1 MVRCKLL
8 TLISFVW
15 VFMLSFVHVQ
25 SRAES
30 ITLRV
35 VTEDSYPL
43 QYVQD
48 GQLIGPALDLVEK
61 VLVEA
66 GVDYEVE
73 VLPWA
78 RAYATAEITPN
89 VLIFSIARTTQR
101 EPLFHWIGSIMSLDY
116 HFYGLKALYPKEK
129 YTPDELRDARI
140 GAILGSATYQHLLA
154 ENYENVYAVA
164 SPKLN
169 FEKLLSK
176 RIDIFP
182 ANELSFAISC
192 TQFVQDCDQ
201 IRSLASIGVPAT
213 ELYFAMSKTSSPAL
227 VQKIR
232 TAYQTLIE
240 EQRLTDELSQ
250 IGNIH

>member
-8 TLISFVW
+8 TLISLAWASV
-15 VFMLSFVHVQ
+15 LSLVHIQ
-25 SRAES
+25 SHAES
-30 ITLRV
+30 LTLRV

-48 GQLIGPALDLVEK
+48 GQLIGPALELVEK

-78 RAYATAEITPN
+78 RAYATAEVTPN
-89 VLIFSIARTTQR
+89 TLIFSMARTTQR
-101 EPLFHWIGSIMSLDY
+101 EPLFHWIGAIMSLDY

-140 GAILGSATYQHLLA
+140 GTILGSATYQHLIA
-154 ENYENVYAVA
+154 ENYENLYAVA

-213 ELYFAMSKTSSPAL
+213 ELYFAMSQSSNPEL
-227 VQKIR
+227 VKKIKA
-232 TAYQTLIE
+232 AYQTLIE
-240 EQRLTDELSQ
+240 EQRLADELSQ
-250 IGNIH
+250 IANIH